1 MLAAGFKEVMR
12 KYKVIFL
19 VALLALAIAGAPLS
33 SSAGTVQPDVLGLFP
48 KDVGELAYADL
59 KSARKFSWYGQL
71 KEQMLPSRF
80 RQFEAF
86 LASAGIDPERQVN
99 EIVWSATAPTADQGE
114 QIVGVALGQF
124 APESAEA
131 YFKQQK
137 LPTAKVRG
145 YTLFAF
151 GSGVG
156 PSDIFFFFVDSNT
169 AAFGHRA
176 ILEKLIEVR
185 FGAEESLLRNEKIYP
200 LIQEVNGRGLVWS
213 VMDQGYTRMAVQQ
226 LAPEAAQFAD
236 APKLL
241 AKLRALTLS
250 VEADRGI
257 SARFQAVCETPDDA
271 NLFASLL
278 SAGLMYRGVQEKQ
291 NNPDLAKTLDEIKVT
306 PRGDRM
312 NVEMNIS
319 EEMMKVLLQRNTFAV
334 KM

>member
-1 MLAAGFKEVMR
+1 MTKHKA
-12 KYKVIFL
+12 IL
-19 VALLALAIAGAPLS
+19 VAAVLALGAAMGPARAA
-33 SSAGTVQPDVLGLFP
+33 AGTVQPDIIGLFP
-48 KDVGELAYADL
+48 KDVGGFAYADL
-59 KSARKFSWYGQL
+59 KAARKFAWYPQL

-86 LASAGIDPERQVN
+86 LSSAGIDPERQVN
-99 EIVWSATAPTADQGE
+99 EVVWGVMAATPETGE
-114 QIVGVALGQF
+114 QIVGVALGQY

-131 YFKQQK
+131 YFKAQK
-137 LPTAKVRG
+137 LPITKVRG

-185 FGAEESLLRNEKIYP
+185 FGAEESLLRNEKMFP
-200 LIQEVNGRGLVWS
+200 LIDEVNGRGLVWA
-213 VMDQGYTRMAVQQ
+213 VLDQDYTRTAVQQ
-226 LAPEAAQFAD
+226 LVPEAAQFPE
-236 APKLL
+236 APKLV
-241 AKLRALTLS
+241 AKLRALTIT

-257 SARFQAVCETPDDA
+257 DARFQAVCETPDDA

-278 SAGLMYRGVQEKQ
+278 QAGLLYRRYQENP

-312 NVEMNIS
+312 NVHMNLS
-319 EEMMKVLLQRNTFAV
+319 EEMMKALLQRNTFAV

>member
-1 MLAAGFKEVMR
+1 MRKHKTILLAAM
-12 KYKVIFL
+12 
-19 VALLALAIAGAPLS
+19 LALATAGAPAHS
-33 SSAGTVQPDVLGLFP
+33 AAGTVQPDIIGLFP
-48 KDVGELAYADL
+48 KDIGELAYADL

-71 KEQMLPSRF
+71 KDQMLPSRF

-99 EIVWSATAPTADQGE
+99 EVVWCVTAATPEQGE
-114 QIVGVALGQF
+114 QIAGIALGQY

-137 LPTAKVRG
+137 LPTTKVRG

-156 PSDIFFFFVDSNT
+156 AGDIFFFFVDSNT

-176 ILEKLIEVR
+176 LLEKLIEVR
-185 FGAEESLLRNEKIYP
+185 FGAEESLLRNDKMFP
-200 LIQEVNGRGLVWS
+200 LIQEVNGRGLIWGVL
-213 VMDQGYTRMAVQQ
+213 DQGYTRLAVQQ
-226 LAPEAAQFAD
+226 LIPEAAQFPD
-236 APKLL
+236 APKLV
-241 AKLRALTLS
+241 AKIRALTIS
-250 VEADRGI
+250 VAADRAI
-257 SARFQAVCETPDDA
+257 NASFQAVCETPDDA

-278 SAGLMYRGVQEKQ
+278 SAGLLYRRYQENP

-312 NVEMNIS
+312 NVEMSIS
-319 EEMMKVLLQRNTFAV
+319 EEMMKALLQRNTFAV

>member
-1 MLAAGFKEVMR
+1 MGFKIAMLKSRTILLAA
-12 KYKVIFL
+12 I
-19 VALLALAIAGAPLS
+19 VALGTVSAPIRAF
-33 SSAGTVQPDVLGLFP
+33 AGTVQPDIIGLFP

-71 KEQMLPSRF
+71 KDQMLPSRF

-99 EIVWSATAPTADQGE
+99 EVVWSVTAATAEQGE

-137 LPTAKVRG
+137 LPTTKVRG

-185 FGAEESLLRNEKIYP
+185 FGAEESLLRSEKMYP
-200 LIQEVNGRGLVWS
+200 LIQEVNGRGLVWA
-213 VMDQGYTRMAVQQ
+213 VLDQGFTRLAVQQ
-226 LAPEAAQFAD
+226 LVPEAAQFPD
-236 APKLL
+236 APKLV
-241 AKLRALTLS
+241 AKIRALTIS
-250 VEADRGI
+250 IESDRGI
-257 SARFQAVCETPDDA
+257 TARFQAICETPDEA
-271 NLFASLL
+271 NLFASIL
-278 SAGLMYRGVQEKQ
+278 SAGLLYRRYQENP

-312 NVEMNIS
+312 NVEMNVP
-319 EEMMKVLLQRNTFAV
+319 EDMMKALLQRNTFAV

>member
-1 MLAAGFKEVMR
+1 MVMH
-12 KYKVIFL
+12 KQKTLLTV
-19 VALLALAIAGAPLS
+19 VALALALAVTPMRAT
-33 SSAGTVQPDVLGLFP
+33 AGTVQPDIIGLFP
-48 KDVGELAYADL
+48 KDVGEFAYADL
-59 KSARKFSWYGQL
+59 KSARKFAWYAQL

-86 LASAGIDPERQVN
+86 LASAGIDSERQVN
-99 EIVWSATAPTADQGE
+99 EVVWAVTAPTEETSE
-114 QIVGVALGQF
+114 QIVGVALGQY

-137 LPTAKVRG
+137 LPTAKFRG

-156 PSDIFFFFVDSNT
+156 PGDIFFFFVDSNT

-185 FGAEESLLRNEKIYP
+185 YGAEESLLRNDTMYP
-200 LIQEVNGRGLVWS
+200 LIEEVNGRGLVWA
-213 VMDQGYTRMAVQQ
+213 VLDQGYTRLAMQQ
-226 LAPEAAQFAD
+226 LVPEAAQFPES
-236 APKLL
+236 PKLI
-241 AKLRALTLS
+241 AKMRALTISIL
-250 VEADRGI
+250 ADRGI
-257 SARFQAVCETPDDA
+257 DARFQAVCETPDDA

-278 SAGLMYRGVQEKQ
+278 QAGLLYRRYQENP

-312 NVEMNIS
+312 NVQMNLS
-319 EEMMKVLLQRNTFAV
+319 EEMMQALLRRNTFAV

>member
-1 MLAAGFKEVMR
+1 MTKHKA
-12 KYKVIFL
+12 IL
-19 VALLALAIAGAPLS
+19 VAVVLALTAAMAPARAA
-33 SSAGTVQPDVLGLFP
+33 AGTVQPDIIGLFP
-48 KDVGELAYADL
+48 KDVGEFAYADL
-59 KSARKFSWYGQL
+59 KAARKFAWYPQL

-86 LASAGIDPERQVN
+86 LSSAGIDPERQVN
-99 EIVWSATAPTADQGE
+99 EVVWGVMAATPETGE
-114 QIVGVALGQF
+114 QIVGVALGQY
-124 APESAEA
+124 APETAEA

-137 LPTAKVRG
+137 LPMTKVRG

-185 FGAEESLLRNEKIYP
+185 FGAEESLLRNEKMFP
-200 LIQEVNGRGLVWS
+200 LIDEVNGRGLVWG
-213 VMDQGYTRMAVQQ
+213 VLDQGYTRLAVQQ
-226 LAPEAAQFAD
+226 LVPEAAQFPE
-236 APKLL
+236 APKLI
-241 AKLRALTLS
+241 AKMRALTIS

-257 SARFQAVCETPDDA
+257 DARFQAVCETPDDA

-278 SAGLMYRGVQEKQ
+278 QAGLLYRRYQENA

-312 NVEMNIS
+312 NVQMNLS
-319 EEMMKVLLQRNTFAV
+319 EEMMKALLQRNTFAV